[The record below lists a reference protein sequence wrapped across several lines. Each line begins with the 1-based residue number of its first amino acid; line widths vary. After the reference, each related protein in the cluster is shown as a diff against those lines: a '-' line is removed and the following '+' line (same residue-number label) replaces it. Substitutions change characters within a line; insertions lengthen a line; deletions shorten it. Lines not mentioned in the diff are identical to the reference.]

1 MVGLSQMN
9 RSSLRERERERK
21 REREREG
28 EGERDVFLHSWNA
41 CQSRVP
47 WRFAGK
53 TVCVWMMASIY
64 LYLSIYLSVERHGS
78 TVHLVKP
85 SLQLAFCQEPFIILW
100 QPLGTI
106 SNAHTG
112 PRISVRKEAAATAG
126 TPPSLSGSGA

>member
-9 RSSLRERERERK
+9 RSSLRERERK

-64 LYLSIYLSVERHGS
+64 LYLSISIYLSICGK
-78 TVHLVKP
+78 T
-85 SLQLAFCQEPFIILW
+85 W
-100 QPLGTI
+100 QYSALGQTFF
-106 SNAHTG
+106 
-112 PRISVRKEAAATAG
+112 ATCV
-126 TPPSLSGSGA
+126 LSGAIYHSVAAIRHNIQCPYWAPHFREKRGRCHCWDSAVPQW

>member
-9 RSSLRERERERK
+9 RSSLRERERK
-21 REREREG
+21 REREGGRG
-28 EGERDVFLHSWNA
+28 GERRISTFLECLSI
-41 CQSRVP
+41 QSSMEICRKN
-47 WRFAGK
+47 RLCLDDG
-53 TVCVWMMASIY
+53 
-64 LYLSIYLSVERHGS
+64 LYLSISIYLSVERHGS